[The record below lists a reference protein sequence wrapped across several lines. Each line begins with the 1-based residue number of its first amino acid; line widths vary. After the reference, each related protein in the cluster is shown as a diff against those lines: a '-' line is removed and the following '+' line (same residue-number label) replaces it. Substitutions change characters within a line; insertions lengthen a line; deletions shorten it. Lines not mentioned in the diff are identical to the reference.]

1 MLNLQ
6 KLLIRHTLDV
16 MHIEKNVCESLIK
29 FLFGTK
35 DTIKVRRDMEVCGVR
50 PHLWLKRDP
59 HNLGK
64 IFKPVAPYV
73 LKPEELKTFM
83 SRLGSL
89 KVPSDYCG
97 ALGKHIMDRK
107 LGLMKSHDWHVLIQ
121 QLMPLALRGLMDPHV
136 RLALMRL
143 SRIFRKICVKVWDPT

>member
-1 MLNLQ
+1 MLLTIIILVLNLQ

-35 DTIKVRRDMEVCGVR
+35 DTIKVRQDMEVCGVR
-50 PHLWLKRDP
+50 PHLWLKRYP

-73 LKPEELKTFM
+73 LTPEELKTFM

-89 KVPSDYCG
+89 KVPSNYCG
-97 ALGKHIMDRK
+97 ALGKHIDAP
-107 LGLMKSHDWHVLIQ
+107 KSNIL
-121 QLMPLALRGLMDPHV
+121 
-136 RLALMRL
+136 
-143 SRIFRKICVKVWDPT
+143 